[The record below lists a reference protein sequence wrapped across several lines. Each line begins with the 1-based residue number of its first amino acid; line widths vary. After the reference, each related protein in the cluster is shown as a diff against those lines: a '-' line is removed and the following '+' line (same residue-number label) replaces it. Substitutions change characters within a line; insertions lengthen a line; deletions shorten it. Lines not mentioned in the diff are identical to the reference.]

1 MALVTAQ
8 ELLVPGEL
16 TAPEQIDEYSDYL
29 VDFTQRLVDL
39 AVPWAKPSAFSV
51 PWWSSEV
58 AKAVRV
64 DREARH
70 RWLDSGLA
78 EDWSA
83 RLAASRLKRTVIAK
97 AQEKSFRQAIAKATE
112 GEGVWRL
119 ARWARTKAQ
128 QPSELPVMPALQSS
142 QGLAYSV
149 TEKAEALK
157 ARFYPIVEAD
167 LSDIQDTSFQDS
179 TFRNSLEI
187 TRLATA
193 EEVSS
198 LLKLRKPYKAP
209 GNDRIPNGFL
219 RAMGPKLAEAVAQLA
234 NAC

>member
-1 MALVTAQ
+1 
-8 ELLVPGEL
+8 
-16 TAPEQIDEYSDYL
+16 
-29 VDFTQRLVDL
+29 
-39 AVPWAKPSAFSV
+39 
-51 PWWSSEV
+51 
-58 AKAVRV
+58 
-64 DREARH
+64 
-70 RWLDSGLA
+70 
-78 EDWSA
+78 
-83 RLAASRLKRTVIAK
+83 
-97 AQEKSFRQAIAKATE
+97 
-112 GEGVWRL
+112 
-119 ARWARTKAQ
+119 
-128 QPSELPVMPALQSS
+128 MPTLQSS

-209 GNDRIPNGFL
+209 GNDRILNGFL

-234 NAC
+234 NACWAAGHFPMRFKKARTVVLRKPGKPDYSDPGAWRPIALLNTIGRLIESLMARRLSQAAKEHKLLPDTQIGARPGRSTETALELLTAQVRTVWESGKFVASLLSLDISGAFDTVNPPRLLDTLRKKGFPGWVVR